1 MFSIIEMYQHWLREN
16 GGGNELDSGSRD
28 CGKSSP
34 NKDTKDVTSKNMQSQ
49 RCLYVELSVQ
59 MLGKERLILLI
70 LT

>member
-1 MFSIIEMYQHWLREN
+1 MFSIIEMYQHWLEEN
-16 GGGNELDSGSRD
+16 GVETNLDSGSRD

-34 NKDTKDVTSKNMQSQ
+34 NKDAKDVTSKNMQSQ
-49 RCLYVELSVQ
+49 RCLYVKLSIQ

>member
-1 MFSIIEMYQHWLREN
+1 MELCVFYHLDVSTLVERKW
-16 GGGNELDSGSRD
+16 GGNELDSGSRD

-34 NKDTKDVTSKNMQSQ
+34 NKDASKNMQSQ
-49 RCLYVELSVQ
+49 RCLYVKLSVQ